1 VAEIFWE
8 VEASGAFF
16 GPESRVGGPGK
27 EPPLFLIQVSTESRE
42 HLFVS
47 LGEIAELGK
56 APSRGT
62 RLVSKGLR

>member
-1 VAEIFWE
+1 VAEVFWE

-27 EPPLFLIQVSTESRE
+27 EPLLFLIQVSTESRE

-47 LGEIAELGK
+47 LGEIAELW
-56 APSRGT
+56 
-62 RLVSKGLR
+62 

>member
-1 VAEIFWE
+1 VAEVFWE

-27 EPPLFLIQVSTESRE
+27 EPPLFLIQISTESRE

-56 APSRGT
+56 CSFKRHEVGF
-62 RLVSKGLR
+62 